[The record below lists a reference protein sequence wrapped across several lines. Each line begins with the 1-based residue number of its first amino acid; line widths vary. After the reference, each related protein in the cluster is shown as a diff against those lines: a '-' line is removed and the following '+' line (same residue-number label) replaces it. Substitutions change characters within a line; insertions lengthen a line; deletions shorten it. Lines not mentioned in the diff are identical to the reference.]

1 MTGPFGWLVSRCEV
15 VKRAFDQTY
24 FGLDACMAN
33 LMRPG
38 MYEAYHHI
46 TVPARETFDGTAS
59 TGTGAS
65 AGAAST
71 AAADSSAKRAPAHV
85 VGTLCENNDWFA
97 RVSGSRK
104 LFRVERRPATKAFVA
119 ISLRLFVLS
128 PLCHAEP

>member
-46 TVPARETFDGTAS
+46 TVPGRETFDGTAS
-59 TGTGAS
+59 TAAS
-65 AGAAST
+65 SAVGAGAASS
-71 AAADSSAKRAPAHV
+71 ASADSAAKRAPAHV

-97 RVSGSRK
+97 RVSGGITAHTARSCSEHDYHLAAAARC
-104 LFRVERRPATKAFVA
+104 A
-119 ISLRLFVLS
+119 RL
-128 PLCHAEP
+128 PCAEP